1 MGVMTNRYSKNKL
14 IERQRRIVEAAQEHA
29 EMAEFGE
36 RIRASQCWDTERWIV
51 RLYWKG
57 NKNAYEQQYLINLP
71 DDSEYKKSRKVL
83 ATEDSKLLDLLNA
96 D

>member
-1 MGVMTNRYSKNKL
+1 MGGMANRFTRNMM

-36 RIRASQCWDTERWIV
+36 RIRASQCWDTERWTV
-51 RLYWKG
+51 RLYWRG
-57 NKNAYEQQYLINLP
+57 NKNAYEQQYLTNLP

-83 ATEDSKLLDLLNA
+83 AREDSKLLDLLNA
-96 D
+96 Q